1 MTRDSLILHFE
12 YIDDEEMTP
21 EEIGQLTLAMIRY
34 SRDGSE
40 PKFTDRALR
49 FMWKAVKARLD
60 ADAEAYEERCRMNRE
75 NGAKGGAPL
84 GNQNARKYNRTVEET
99 TENNRMVEKTTENNP
114 EQPKQPDIDI
124 DIDNDTDIKEKD
136 TPKGVSKEKAPKRF
150 SAPSLEEV
158 REYCLER
165 GNNVDPERFCDFYDS
180 VGWKVGNK
188 PMKDWKAAV
197 RTWERREEPKA
208 RSGTTNNFK
217 NFEERKT
224 NLDLLEE
231 QYFRKKYA
239 NSKV

>member
-21 EEIGQLTLAMIRY
+21 EEIGQLTLAMIHY
-34 SRDGSE
+34 TKDGSE

-60 ADAEAYEERCRMNRE
+60 TDAEAYEERCEKNR
-75 NGAKGGAPL
+75 
-84 GNQNARKYNRTVEET
+84 QNALKRWGKDANEYE
-99 TENNRMVEKTTENNP
+99 RMPSYANGCERDATLCEAMRSDAKNA
-114 EQPKQPDIDI
+114 DI
-124 DIDNDTDIKEKD
+124 DIDNDIDTDTKEKSK
-136 TPKGVSKEKAPKRF
+136 PKEKAPKRF

-239 NSKV
+239 NAKV

>member
-1 MTRDSLILHFE
+1 MTKDSFIMYKSWAEMMAEMPPEELAVLSRAIACYQLGRDFSIDNPMVSAVFDM
-12 YIDDEEMTP
+12 IRGQFDRDDEKY
-21 EEIGQLTLAMIRY
+21 EETCRKRTDAIRQRWDTKEEKQIQENTNEY
-34 SRDGSE
+34 KSIQNGSE
-40 PKFTDRALR
+40 SVSDS
-49 FMWKAVKARLD
+49 
-60 ADAEAYEERCRMNRE
+60 
-75 NGAKGGAPL
+75 
-84 GNQNARKYNRTVEET
+84 
-99 TENNRMVEKTTENNP
+99 
-114 EQPKQPDIDI
+114 
-124 DIDNDTDIKEKD
+124 DNDNEYIKEK
-136 TPKGVSKEKAPKRF
+136 TSKEVKEKAPKRF

-239 NSKV
+239 NAKV

>member
-34 SRDGSE
+34 SRDGNE

-49 FMWKAVKARLD
+49 LMWKAVRARLD
-60 ADAEAYEERCRMNRE
+60 TDTEAYEERCRVNRE
-75 NGAKGGAPL
+75 NGMKGGRP
-84 GNQNARKYNRTVEET
+84 RIRTDVEET
-99 TENNRMVEKTTENNP
+99 ERFSEKPTETERFFEK
-114 EQPKQPDIDI
+114 PKKPDI
-124 DIDNDTDIKEKD
+124 DIDNDIDTDTKEKSK
-136 TPKGVSKEKAPKRF
+136 PKEKAPKRF
-150 SAPSLEEV
+150 SAPSLAEV

-231 QYFRKKYA
+231 QYFRQKYA

>member
-49 FMWKAVKARLD
+49 FMWKAVRARLD
-60 ADAEAYEERCRMNRE
+60 ADTEAYEERCRVNRE

-84 GNQNARKYNRTVEET
+84 GNQNARKYNRTVYE
-99 TENNRMVEKTTENNP
+99 TTENNP

-124 DIDNDTDIKEKD
+124 DIDNDIDTDTKEKSK
-136 TPKGVSKEKAPKRF
+136 PKEKAPKRF

-239 NSKV
+239 NAKV

>member
-34 SRDGSE
+34 SKDGSE

-60 ADAEAYEERCRMNRE
+60 ADTEAYEERCRVNRE
-75 NGAKGGAPL
+75 NGMKGGRP
-84 GNQNARKYNRTVEET
+84 RIRTDAEET
-99 TENNRMVEKTTENNP
+99 ERFSEKPTETERFFEK
-114 EQPKQPDIDI
+114 PKKPDT
-124 DIDNDTDIKEKD
+124 DIDNDIDTDIKEKD